1 MPLRRNVSVGADRK
15 IIAAILMTSSAL
27 ASVAGAPGAFAQMV
41 VSSAMTADQ
50 SKRFSIPAG
59 SLAKALTSFGAQSG
73 KQVSVE
79 TSVIQGLSS
88 PGVVGRMTAQQA
100 LTRLLAGTGLTY
112 RLLGNVVTLVKASAN
127 ITLGPVRVGGTV
139 AHQDPTGPGVGYV
152 AENTMSATK
161 TNTSIMEIPN
171 SIHVV
176 TKQLIIDQQPQTI
189 AQALRYVP
197 GIYAESLGT
206 GDVGAAS
213 DGSNSIKQRG
223 FSTTQFVDGLMGT
236 SGASGETAFVERIE
250 AINGPA
256 SVMYGQTTPGGMI
269 GITLKKPT
277 ATPLHEVSIGFGNWG
292 RYEGTFDYSDKMN
305 KSGTVRFRVAGI
317 GVTEGTQT
325 DHVQYQRVG
334 VLPSLLWDIDKNTS
348 WTLLGMY
355 KYTPNNGVDNGRPIR
370 GTLITNSEI
379 PRISRSTF
387 LGIPNFN
394 SYNNTDAMLESQFH
408 HRFNKFISFDQTFR
422 WDHSTSNTRYSYF
435 GSAVDNTYTN
445 IRPEWSRQKIN
456 TIQLDA
462 RLSGKF
468 RINNV
473 ANTWIIGSDFR
484 DYNYN
489 TDSIFDQQEYVPVS
503 IDVYNPQP
511 RYTPCMNIRSGKC
524 AGTDTIAPYGFFQ
537 EGVYFQDQIKWKG
550 LSILLGGRQDWVN
563 RNYHS
568 TTYTSSSDGV
578 VSKSLDRD
586 APQPQ
591 SAFTW
596 RGGVTYQFKFGLA
609 PYFSYSTSFV
619 PQTSTDYLG
628 RPFAPLTGKQIEAGV
643 KYKVPNKDILIT
655 AAAFHIDEDHY
666 LITNL
671 VHGGQEDAGRV
682 KSQGFEVSAN
692 ANVTK
697 NLRVVASYSYTDTRY
712 AKSNLTN
719 KKYDPYTDSNYGQK
733 ISQQGMYV
741 PRVPHN
747 MFSIFAD
754 YTIPSTLMKGFGI
767 NWGMRYIGSIYG
779 DNVESYKIPS
789 YILFDIGAH
798 YDFGQKFHSLQGL
811 KAQLSMSNLTNKYYV
826 AGCETDMCYLGEARK
841 VYGNLTYSW

>member
-1 MPLRRNVSVGADRK
+1 MRRNVSVGADRK

-27 ASVAGAPGAFAQMV
+27 ASVAGAPGAFAQTV

-50 SKRFSIPAG
+50 SKSFSIPTG

-88 PGVVGRMTAQQA
+88 PGIAGRMTAQQA

-112 RLLGNVVTLVKASAN
+112 RLSGNVVTLVPASAN
-127 ITLGPVRVGGTV
+127 ITLGPVRVGGTL

-250 AINGPA
+250 AVNGPA

-277 ATPLHEVSIGFGNWG
+277 TTPLHEVSVGFGNWG
-292 RYEGTFDYSDKMN
+292 RYEGTFDYSDKVN
-305 KSGTVRFRVAGI
+305 KSGTLRFRVAGI
-317 GVTEGTQT
+317 GVTQGTQT
-325 DHVQYQRVG
+325 DHVKYQRVG
-334 VLPSLLWDIDKNTS
+334 ILSSLTWDIDKDTS

-355 KYTPNNGVDNGRPIR
+355 KYTPNNGVDISRPVR
-370 GTLITNSEI
+370 GTLITDSEI

-387 LGIPNFN
+387 LGLPNFN
-394 SYNNTDAMLESQFH
+394 SYSKTDAMLESQFH
-408 HRFNKFISFDQTFR
+408 HRFNKFVNFDQTFR
-422 WDHSTSNTRYSYF
+422 WDNAQSNTNYAFWDHAIDVQNIS
-435 GSAVDNTYTN
+435 VDAEQSKLKN
-445 IRPEWSRQKIN
+445 N
-456 TIQLDA
+456 TIQFDA
-462 RLSGKF
+462 RLTGKF
-468 RINNV
+468 KIGHVQNKWV
-473 ANTWIIGSDFR
+473 VGSDFR
-484 DYNYN
+484 DYSYN
-489 TDSIFDQQEYVPVS
+489 SSSAFDASYDYPIS
-503 IDVYNPQP
+503 MNVYNPRP
-511 RYTPCMNIRSGKC
+511 NYTPCFDIVSGKC
-524 AGTDTIAPYGFFQ
+524 YGQKTIVPYSFFQ
-537 EGVYFQDQIKWKG
+537 EGIYFQDQIKWKG
-550 LSILLGGRQDWVN
+550 LSVLLGGRQDWVN
-563 RNYHS
+563 YDHNT
-568 TTYTSSSDGV
+568 TTYTSDGNGNV
-578 VSKSLDRD
+578 THTYKDNK
-586 APQPQ
+586 PQPQ

-596 RGGVTYQFKFGLA
+596 RAGLIYQFNFGLA

-619 PQTSTDYLG
+619 PQLSTSYLG
-628 RPFAPLTGKQIEAGV
+628 QPFAPLTGKQLEAGL
-643 KYKVPNKDILIT
+643 KYKVPNQDILLT

-666 LITNL
+666 LISDL
-671 VHGGQEDAGRV
+671 VHGGSTDAGRV

-692 ANVTK
+692 ANITK
-697 NLRVVASYSYTDTRY
+697 NLRLVASYSYTDTQFS
-712 AKSNLTN
+712 KSNLTN
-719 KKYDPYTDSNYGQK
+719 KKYNPYTDSNYGDK

-741 PRVPHN
+741 PRVPRN
-747 MFSIFAD
+747 MFSVFAD
-754 YTIPSTLMKGFGI
+754 YTVPSTFMEGI
-767 NWGMRYIGSIYG
+767 GVNWGMRYIGSTYG
-779 DNVESYKIPS
+779 DNVESYKVPS

-798 YDFGQKFHSLQGL
+798 YDFGQKFRSLKGL
-811 KAQLSMSNLTNKYYV
+811 KVQLSMSNLTNKYYV
-826 AGCETDMCYLGEARK
+826 AGCQTDVCYLGEGRK
-841 VYGNLTYSW
+841 VYGNISYSW